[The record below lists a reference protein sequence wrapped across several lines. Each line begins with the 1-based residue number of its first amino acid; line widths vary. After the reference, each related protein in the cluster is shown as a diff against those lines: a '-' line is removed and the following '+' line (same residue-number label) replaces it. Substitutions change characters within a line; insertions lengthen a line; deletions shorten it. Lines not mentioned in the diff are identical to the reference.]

1 MSLDHNYRLASHLK
15 NFPKGFPGGV
25 WKLKSEKFTYYLE
38 QFVPDV
44 CALKP
49 NRTRTSPARSY
60 TPNEAKAKKCPEIKS
75 QVARMPQKH
84 GKMMP

>member
-49 NRTRTSPARSY
+49 NQKNKPNQNFTSQ
-60 TPNEAKAKKCPEIKS
+60 ES
-75 QVARMPQKH
+75 QSK
-84 GKMMP
+84 